1 MKLDQT
7 FIKEICEITIRLDW
21 EASPS
26 HFPTFLTPYPMT
38 QQCLNEA
45 WLDDIMQ
52 AAEGVNQ
59 NKRKAEALM
68 KRFILEEPLLG
79 IRSLGQDTLDSFLA
93 GVKSFVML
101 SRAFD
106 PSLSQENLF
115 QAFRNYSVYAVFLM
129 LNDLPQQCHDGI
141 LSYSLLYPYTD
152 NFLDEPGRTA
162 AQKQSM
168 NQLIQQKLLNRP
180 HEAPAS
186 AEEKKISQLLDRI
199 AKKYPHAQYP
209 LLYQSLLLIYDAQ
222 LASMLQLDQNRPYA
236 AEEILSISIYK
247 GSTSVLTDRC
257 LVPLPLT
264 KEELP
269 FYLGLGF
276 FLQLCDDFQDITE
289 DTAAKSRTLFTQ
301 ASDESER
308 ISLLHKLF
316 HYLNNLFTQNRHLFL
331 CNPVCADFLQ
341 KNCHM
346 LILSN
351 ILSAPQYF
359 SADYLTQAERFF
371 PIRSAYLQR
380 QSRYTRSTLL
390 PMILSI

>member
-7 FIKEICEITIRLDW
+7 YIKEICENTIRPDW
-21 EASPS
+21 ETASS
-26 HFPTFLTPYPMT
+26 HFPTFLTPCT
-38 QQCLNEA
+38 IKQQCLNEA

-52 AAEGVNQ
+52 TAEGVNK
-59 NKRKAEALM
+59 NKRKAEALG
-68 KRFILEEPLLG
+68 KRFIREEPFLG
-79 IRSLGQDTLDSFLA
+79 IRSLGQETLDSFLA
-93 GVKSFVML
+93 EVKSFVMQC
-101 SRAFD
+101 RAFD
-106 PSLSQENLF
+106 PALSQENLF

-129 LNDLPQQCHDGI
+129 LNGLPQQCHDGI
-141 LSYSLLYPYTD
+141 LCYSLLYPYTD
-152 NFLDEPGRTA
+152 NFLDVPERTT

-168 NQLIQQKLLNRP
+168 NQLILQKLLNKS

-186 AEEKKISQLLDRI
+186 AQERKIAQLLDRI
-199 AKKYPHAQYP
+199 AKEYPHAKYP

-222 LASMLQLDQNRPYA
+222 LASMQQLDQKRPYS

-257 LVPLPLT
+257 LVPLPLI

-276 FLQLCDDFQDITE
+276 FLQLCDDLQDITE
-289 DTAAKSRTLFTQ
+289 DTAAKSRTLFTL
-301 ASDESER
+301 AKDESER
-308 ISLLHKLF
+308 IFLLHKLF
-316 HYLNNLFTQNRHLFL
+316 HYLDNLFTQNRHLFHR
-331 CNPVCADFLQ
+331 NPFCADFLQ

-346 LILSN
+346 LILSYV
-351 ILSAPQYF
+351 LSAPQYF
-359 SADYLTQAERFF
+359 SADYLTQVEGFF